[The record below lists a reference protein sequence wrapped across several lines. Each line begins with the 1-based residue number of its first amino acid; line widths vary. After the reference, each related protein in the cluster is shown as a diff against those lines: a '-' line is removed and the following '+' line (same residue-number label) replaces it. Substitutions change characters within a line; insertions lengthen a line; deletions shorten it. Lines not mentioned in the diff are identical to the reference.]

1 LAATGNRLARVRV
14 DTGSGD
20 VRLRLPAGASFRAE
34 ADQGSGDLV
43 CGFDD
48 AQPIVERRTVVG
60 YRRGDGRIAI
70 DVDTGSGDLVIEP
83 VAAAAPPE
91 AAPARPPAEAGRP

>member
-1 LAATGNRLARVRV
+1 
-14 DTGSGD
+14 
-20 VRLRLPAGASFRAE
+20 
-34 ADQGSGDLV
+34 
-43 CGFDD
+43 
-48 AQPIVERRTVVG
+48 VVG

-83 VAAAAPPE
+83 VAAAPPPE